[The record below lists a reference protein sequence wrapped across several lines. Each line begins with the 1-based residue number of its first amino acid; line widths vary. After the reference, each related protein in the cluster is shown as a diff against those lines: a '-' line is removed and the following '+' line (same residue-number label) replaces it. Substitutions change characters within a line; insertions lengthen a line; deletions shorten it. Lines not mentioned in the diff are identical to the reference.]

1 MSTTPPITA
10 WVPKISAD
18 PKPDEIHRLFTLA
31 FQKLGNH
38 ATAFGIQQSKINSI
52 KAGVSNTIIQ
62 GGGSGGGGSI
72 IPATPGGI
80 PVNNQ
85 SGVTSYA
92 TASADDGALIVLSNA
107 SPIAV
112 TLTSQSPPWSCFIAN
127 QSALGGGTA
136 TMTPASG
143 TINGS
148 ATLVLLP
155 SYCALVA
162 FDGTNW
168 FAATLPIV
176 PVTFGPISHEFL
188 TGYNA
193 ATGAFSAAQ
202 PAFTDISGIAASS
215 QLPTPTT
222 SAIGGVE
229 AINAIAHEWIN
240 SINTSGVPQLSQPT
254 FSDVSGI
261 AATGQ
266 IGTGTPAAGKYVDGG
281 TGAWTALPSPT
292 LPATI
297 APVAGEFLTGY
308 NATTGAFSQA
318 TSTGLSVTIV
328 TAALTALGTRGSMT
342 FQNGILVNSVP
353 AT

>member
-38 ATAFGIQQSKINSI
+38 ATAFGIQQAKINSI

-72 IPATPGGI
+72 TPATPGGI

-92 TASADDGALIVLSNA
+92 TASTDDGALIVLSNA

-136 TMTPASG
+136 TLTPASG

-155 SYCALVA
+155 SYFALVA

-176 PVTFGPISHEFL
+176 PVSFGAISHEFL
-188 TGYNA
+188 TAYNA
-193 ATGAFSAAQ
+193 ATGSFSAAQ
-202 PAFTDISGIAASS
+202 PAFTDISGTAQVA
-215 QLPTPTT
+215 Q
-222 SAIGGVE
+222 G
-229 AINAIAHEWIN
+229 
-240 SINTSGVPQLSQPT
+240 
-254 FSDVSGI
+254 
-261 AATGQ
+261 
-266 IGTGTPAAGKYVDGG
+266 GTGTSS
-281 TGAWTALPSPT
+281 PS
-292 LPATI
+292 L
-297 APVAGEFLTGY
+297 VAGTNVSISGSWPNQTI
-308 NATTGAFSQA
+308 NATT
-318 TSTGLSVTIV
+318 TGLSVTIV
-328 TAALTALGTRGSMT
+328 TAALTALGTQGSMT
-342 FQNGILVNSVP
+342 FLNGLLVSQTP

>member
-155 SYCALVA
+155 SYFALVA

-176 PVTFGPISHEFL
+176 PISFGPISHEFI
-188 TGYNA
+188 TAYNA
-193 ATGAFSAAQ
+193 ATGSFSAAQ
-202 PAFTDISGIAASS
+202 PAFTDISG
-215 QLPTPTT
+215 
-222 SAIGGVE
+222 V
-229 AINAIAHEWIN
+229 
-240 SINTSGVPQLSQPT
+240 
-254 FSDVSGI
+254 

-266 IGTGTPAAGKYVDGG
+266 IGTGTPSAGRYVDGG
-281 TGAWTALPSPT
+281 TGAWTVLPSPT

-297 APVAGEFLTGY
+297 APVAGEFLDPGY

-318 TSTGLSVTIV
+318 TPTGLSVTIV
-328 TAALTALGTRGSMT
+328 TAALTALGTQGSMT
-342 FQNGILVNSVP
+342 FQNGLLVSQTS

>member
-38 ATAFGIQQSKINSI
+38 ATAFGIQQANINSI

-72 IPATPGGI
+72 TPATPGGI

-85 SGVTSYA
+85 SGSTSYA
-92 TASADDGALIVLSNA
+92 TASTDDGALIVLSNA

-155 SYCALVA
+155 SYFALVA

-176 PVTFGPISHEFL
+176 PVSFGPISHEFL
-188 TGYNA
+188 TAYNA
-193 ATGAFSAAQ
+193 ATGSLSAAQ
-202 PAFTDISGIAASS
+202 PEFTDISGVASPA
-215 QLPTPTT
+215 QLPTPTSST
-222 SAIGGVE
+222 LGGVE
-229 AINAIAHEWIN
+229 SSGPITHQWVNQID
-240 SINTSGVPQLSQPT
+240 TSGTPHLSQPA
-254 FSDVSGI
+254 FGDVSGS

-266 IGTGTPAAGKYVDGG
+266 IGTGTPSAGRYVDGG
-281 TGAWTALPSPT
+281 TGAWTVLPSPT

-308 NATTGAFSQA
+308 NATTGEFSQA
-318 TSTGLSVTIV
+318 TPTGLSVTIV
-328 TAALTALGTRGSMT
+328 TAALTALGTQGSMQ
-342 FQNGILVNSVP
+342 FVNGILVNSVP